1 MGLWIGDEMSLGRY
15 LVYRKSD
22 GLIINCI
29 IYDGFSPYQLD
40 ADLAIELVP
49 ANVFV
54 DIGWTRH
61 SNGQY
66 TMPPVIEDATE

>member
-1 MGLWIGDEMSLGRY
+1 MSLGRY
-15 LVYRKSD
+15 LVYRKDD

-29 IYDGFSPYQLD
+29 TYDGFSPYQLD
-40 ADLAIELVP
+40 AELAMELVP
-49 ANVFV
+49 DNVAV
-54 DIGWTRH
+54 DIGWIRQ